1 MRVLLIEDD
10 LDICQAIEVQL
21 NKEGYTTDIC
31 TNGEDALFYVI
42 HTSYD
47 AIVLDRLL
55 PGSDGLT
62 IIKEIRQNNIHTP
75 VIMATAMS
83 QISDRI
89 DGLDNGADD
98 YIVKPY
104 DVQELSAR
112 IRALTRR
119 PAKVEDVSSLSYA
132 DLNLLVNDRELLC
145 NDTRNQLSK
154 RETLLLE
161 YFLQN
166 PEATLT
172 REAIFSHVWGPDA
185 EVEDGNL
192 DNYIHFLRKR
202 LRTLGSRAC
211 IRTLHGA
218 GYRLETK
225 SSKNQ

>member
-1 MRVLLIEDD
+1 MRILLIEDD

-119 PAKVEDVSSLSYA
+119 PAKVEDVSSLS
-132 DLNLLVNDRELLC
+132 
-145 NDTRNQLSK
+145 
-154 RETLLLE
+154 
-161 YFLQN
+161 
-166 PEATLT
+166 
-172 REAIFSHVWGPDA
+172 
-185 EVEDGNL
+185 
-192 DNYIHFLRKR
+192 
-202 LRTLGSRAC
+202 
-211 IRTLHGA
+211 
-218 GYRLETK
+218 
-225 SSKNQ
+225 